1 MLLISFSRFFP
12 RLYLLPSWAL
22 LPGSGVAIDIY
33 IGCGA
38 LLLRF
43 NFGYLYGGHSM
54 TLSQNVPV
62 LTGPC
67 MLCDIAPPA
76 ASGIIY
82 IYMYIYI
89 YLQVARLPRII
100 HNISRSLIFV
110 IIAFAIAIAI
120 AIAFPSVY
128 ILLLPIAYSLVAYSL
143 VASPR
148 WLLSIGWVGFHL
160 AK

>member
-1 MLLISFSRFFP
+1 MLLRLLAGIATVPHLLGQSTFVVLLCGAWMIEHCFFRFDLQFAQPIHTCTCGPSPWYFAFLSHLIFNICLLIYFFRFFP
-12 RLYLLPSWAL
+12 SLYLLPSWAL

-43 NFGYLYGGHSM
+43 NLGYLYGGHSM

-82 IYMYIYI
+82 IYNIYI
-89 YLQVARLPRII
+89 
-100 HNISRSLIFV
+100 
-110 IIAFAIAIAI
+110 
-120 AIAFPSVY
+120 
-128 ILLLPIAYSLVAYSL
+128 
-143 VASPR
+143 
-148 WLLSIGWVGFHL
+148 
-160 AK
+160 